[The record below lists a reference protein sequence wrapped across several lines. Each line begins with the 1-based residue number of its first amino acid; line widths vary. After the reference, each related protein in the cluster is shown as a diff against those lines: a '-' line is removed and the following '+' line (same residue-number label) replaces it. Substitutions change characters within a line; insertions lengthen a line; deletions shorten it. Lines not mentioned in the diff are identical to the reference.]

1 MFDEEGYRKLA
12 VHVLA
17 RAVKDCQRR
26 SAGLGSDDGRPSKQV
41 HNRYLLYTA
50 QAFLSEAT
58 HPRLLLWCA
67 WLDVDPQRVCRM
79 ALKGLI

>member
-26 SAGLGSDDGRPSKQV
+26 SASNDSYSLS
-41 HNRYLLYTA
+41 TA

-79 ALKGLI
+79 AVKGLI